1 VAAATPVASEFTQAV
16 AAGTFVQAAFVDPN
30 DPSTVYVTQVRAGRG
45 KQGAPISLFTW
56 ACIHYLIRVARS
68 SSVAK
73 TIDVTSQ
80 HVNLTPCGC
89 VCARARVWASSLK
102 PVEQAEVPVAY
113 PQNNLVA
120 TAVAVDP
127 AAASGATPA
136 IATVVDTSGTTQVG
150 AAPPVAVATV
160 VPSTGF
166 Q

>member
-89 VCARARVWASSLK
+89 VCARTCVGFVLTACGAGGGAGCVPA
-102 PVEQAEVPVAY
+102 EQ
-113 PQNNLVA
+113 LGS
-120 TAVAVDP
+120 DR
-127 AAASGATPA
+127 SGC
-136 IATVVDTSGTTQVG
+136 
-150 AAPPVAVATV
+150 
-160 VPSTGF
+160 
-166 Q
+166 